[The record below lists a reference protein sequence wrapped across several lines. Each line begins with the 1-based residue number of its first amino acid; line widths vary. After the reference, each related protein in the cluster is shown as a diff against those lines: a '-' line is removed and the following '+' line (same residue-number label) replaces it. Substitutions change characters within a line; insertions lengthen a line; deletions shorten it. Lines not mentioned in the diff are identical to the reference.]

1 MLCSRRQA
9 PPEAVALSD
18 AESFLG
24 FGVVVVVVPPT
35 PSVLV
40 GAAVVEDASLVSA
53 AGVEI
58 ELVDPDRESVL

>member
-1 MLCSRRQA
+1 
-9 PPEAVALSD
+9 
-18 AESFLG
+18 LG